1 MVDDNT
7 PPTTTLKQ
15 HIYHNS
21 ELERAKRMNLN
32 ILFLWGKKH
41 SWDSFMPNILFVRGG
56 ILVLCSTL
64 KQQPNRV
71 ACDNHTSLLSW
82 TQPNTIDTNFHQ
94 ITFYNHWIC
103 IFAHTLS
110 LSLCYSANINSG
122 FNTNSKNHSH
132 FICDF
137 IFGGL
142 SVTNENYHNNDG
154 NKTDGFTVQGLY
166 DTVFFSPFFQQV
178 RISLT
183 FFLYRILHIENVIAN
198 NYYMV
203 AQLRFFFFSL
213 VVVWIFYHEIKSVIQ
228 F

>member
-1 MVDDNT
+1 MFCAQHLSNSPIGLRVII
-7 PPTTTLKQ
+7 TLRFC
-15 HIYHNS
+15 H
-21 ELERAKRMNLN
+21 ELNQIPSTQTSTKSLFITIEYVFLHT
-32 ILFLWGKKH
+32 LFL
-41 SWDSFMPNILFVRGG
+41 FLF
-56 ILVLCSTL
+56 
-64 KQQPNRV
+64 
-71 ACDNHTSLLSW
+71 
-82 TQPNTIDTNFHQ
+82 
-94 ITFYNHWIC
+94 
-103 IFAHTLS
+103 
-110 LSLCYSANINSG
+110 CYSANINSG

-213 VVVWIFYHEIKSVIQ
+213 VVV
-228 F
+228 